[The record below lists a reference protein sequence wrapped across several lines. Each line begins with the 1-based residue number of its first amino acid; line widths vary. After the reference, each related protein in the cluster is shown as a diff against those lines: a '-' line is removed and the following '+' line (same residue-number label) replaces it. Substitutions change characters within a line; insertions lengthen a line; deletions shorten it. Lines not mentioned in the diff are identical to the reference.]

1 MIGASGA
8 TFRVMKVGSNEA
20 IVRRLRAQYEWLW
33 RRKYP
38 ATVRV
43 GGWYVDGDGE
53 GYSMELLEP
62 LPPSTPEARAVVVMD
77 ALEPIWD
84 EAPLSRP
91 GWRPDQAP
99 GFAELEGW
107 TDLAAWFRELTIV
120 SAFYAGT
127 HGDATL
133 ENVMRRPATGEVVLI
148 DPVPDIVIDRKVPAV
163 RALDLGKILQSG
175 LGYEAVRS
183 GQRAQWRLDEEVFN
197 VVASRTTTVE
207 EWRLACW
214 CCALHVAKFLPYQT
228 PDHRARWLTWWPDI
242 VRTLREE
249 SRSR

>member
-38 ATVRV
+38 VTVRV

-148 DPVPDIVIDRKVPAV
+148 DPVPDIVIDRKVP
-163 RALDLGKILQSG
+163 RPDCKIFPRSS
-175 LGYEAVRS
+175 ARS
-183 GQRAQWRLDEEVFN
+183 GGSTRRCSMS
-197 VVASRTTTVE
+197 SR
-207 EWRLACW
+207 RG
-214 CCALHVAKFLPYQT
+214 P
-228 PDHRARWLTWWPDI
+228 RR
-242 VRTLREE
+242 
-249 SRSR
+249 SRSGGSRAGAAPSTSRSSCLIRRPTTAPAG